1 MTRTRAL
8 LGIAAC
14 AAIATVTASA
24 AGHAVPRGSSAGL
37 TPVYSWGVVGSGGKL
52 TQLQHDTPIRVP
64 GVPGVVVQIATSNSD
79 SYALTADG
87 RVWAWGVGSRGELG
101 NGSTAAFSTTAVPV
115 AFPPGVRI
123 ASLPNPTPFDAGL
136 AIDTRGRAWGW
147 GLNTSHDL
155 CLTSP
160 LIVLRPTR
168 LPFAH
173 VTLATGAGTHA
184 LFDSLGKVYGCGD
197 GGQGQLGN
205 GAFANRATP
214 TRVVGLPAGPVQA
227 LTSSFQGSGA
237 LMASGAYYDWGLNTS
252 GQLGN
257 GKRTNS
263 AVPVRVALRAPVTQV
278 SQGGSQKANGQTLA
292 ILADRSLWVWG
303 SGAWGQIGNGRTA
316 DALRPVPLTLPHGAR
331 AAQVSSGGYA
341 CYVIDSSGRLWAWGR
356 NNAGQLGTG
365 GSAPMELRP
374 VAVGLS
380 LTQVSSTAT
389 NVAGF
394 AGGSG

>member
-14 AAIATVTASA
+14 AAIATVTSA
-24 AGHAVPRGSSAGL
+24 AAGSASPRGSSAGL

-52 TQLQHDTPIRVP
+52 PQLQHNRPIRVP
-64 GVPGVVVQIATSNSD
+64 GVPGVIVQIATSNSD
-79 SYALTADG
+79 SYALTTDG
-87 RVWAWGVGSRGELG
+87 EVWAWGVGSRGELG
-101 NGSTAAFSTTAVPV
+101 NGSTVAFSTTAVRV
-115 AFPPGVRI
+115 AFPRGVRI

-155 CLTSP
+155 CLASA
-160 LIVLRPTR
+160 LIVVRPTR
-168 LPFAH
+168 LPFAR
-173 VTLATGAGTHA
+173 VSLATGAGTHA
-184 LFDSLGKVYGCGD
+184 LFESLGKVYGCGK
-197 GGQGQLGN
+197 GTQGQLGN
-205 GAFANRATP
+205 GSFADSATP
-214 TRVVGLPAGPVQA
+214 TRVVGLPAGRVQA
-227 LTSSFQGSGA
+227 LTSSFEGSGA
-237 LMASGAYYDWGLNTS
+237 LIAGGVYYDWGLNTS

-257 GKRTNS
+257 GRRTNS
-263 AVPVRVALRAPVTQV
+263 AVPVRVALRAPALQV

-292 ILADRSLWVWG
+292 ILADGSLWVWG

-316 DALRPVPLTLPHGAR
+316 DALRPVSLTLPHRAR

-341 CYVIDSSGRLWAWGR
+341 CYAIDRSGRLWAWGR

-365 GSAPMELRP
+365 SSAPMELRP
-374 VAVGLS
+374 VAVGLL
-380 LTQVSSTAT
+380 LTEVSSTAT

-394 AGGSG
+394 AGGNG